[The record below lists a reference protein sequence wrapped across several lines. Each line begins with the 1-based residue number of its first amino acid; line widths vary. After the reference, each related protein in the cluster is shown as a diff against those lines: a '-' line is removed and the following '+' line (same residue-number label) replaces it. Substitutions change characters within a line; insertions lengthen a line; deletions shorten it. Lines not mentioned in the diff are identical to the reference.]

1 MIGNV
6 LVGILLAG
14 PIWAIATF
22 AVILYED
29 YYANR

>member
-22 AVILYED
+22 TVILYED
-29 YYANR
+29 CVNK

>member
-22 AVILYED
+22 TVILYED
-29 YYANR
+29 RVNR

>member
-6 LVGILLAG
+6 LVGVLLAG
-14 PIWAIATF
+14 PIWAMATF

-29 YYANR
+29 HVNR

>member
-14 PIWAIATF
+14 PIWAMATF

-29 YYANR
+29 CINK